1 MNSYLEGMW
10 SYATFDQ
17 KKTKL
22 ILSRD
27 RFGEKPLFYSK
38 INNNFFWFRD

>member
-1 MNSYLEGMW
+1 MQYL
-10 SYATFDQ
+10 T

-38 INNNFFWFRD
+38 INNNFFLVQRLNILNL